1 MTRFAEELLNEAQKT
16 IIFKPGS
23 SKNSIVAVTDK
34 QETRIT
40 KEKEKRTAKLVE
52 RREQGFD
59 NAVKNL
65 PYRNDDQIFFSKVEA
80 LF

>member
-23 SKNSIVAVTDK
+23 SKNLIVAVTDK

-40 KEKEKRTAKLVE
+40 KETRKENSEISRKKRT
-52 RREQGFD
+52 RF
-59 NAVKNL
+59 
-65 PYRNDDQIFFSKVEA
+65 
-80 LF
+80 